1 MVKVLPLTLQTRF
14 VVAEIGRGFV
24 EVIETISR
32 SARNRIWRRLAFVFL
47 LAVLCW
53 LAAWFGARWL
63 IVSAPLEHA
72 DVIVV
77 LSGSSAFVERT
88 QLAAQLYAAGRSKKI
103 LLTNDNQQGGWLS
116 AEQRNPFFYEL
127 ARGELQRGGV
137 PESNIEVIGSP
148 VDGTEDEAIAL
159 RKYAKAN
166 GVRSVLIVTSPYH
179 SRRALRTFRRVLADS
194 GITVGLAVPTGR
206 QTPRLATWWLSRR
219 GWELVPTEYVKMAYY
234 WLFY

>member
-1 MVKVLPLTLQTRF
+1 MSSLGL
-14 VVAEIGRGFV
+14 AHGFV
-24 EVIETISR
+24 EVIETVSR
-32 SARNRIWRRLAFVFL
+32 RARNRLWRRLTVAFL

-63 IVSAPLEHA
+63 IVSVPLEHA

-88 QLAAQLYAAGRSKKI
+88 QLAAQLYAAGRAKKI

-116 AEQRNPFFYEL
+116 AEQRNPFFYER
-127 ARGELQRGGV
+127 ARWELQRGGV

-148 VDGTEDEAIAL
+148 VHSTEDEAIAL
-159 RKYAKAN
+159 SKYAEAN
-166 GVRSVLIVTSPYH
+166 RVRSVLIVTSPYH

-194 GITVGLAVPTGR
+194 GITLGLAVATGG
-206 QTPRLATWWLSRR
+206 QTPQPATWWLSRR
-219 GWELVPTEYVKMAYY
+219 GWQLVPTEYVKMVYY
-234 WLFY
+234 WLYY